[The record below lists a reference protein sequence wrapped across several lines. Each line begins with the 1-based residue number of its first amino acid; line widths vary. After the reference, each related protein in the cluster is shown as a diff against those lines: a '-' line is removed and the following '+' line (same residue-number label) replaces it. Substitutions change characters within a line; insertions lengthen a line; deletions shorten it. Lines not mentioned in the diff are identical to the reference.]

1 MYKRQVIAQG
11 WIDPPKRERKK
22 NYNESDYYRDV
33 MNQGPRKPAASGP
46 RILKLQNM
54 SDFQF
59 YEVPRITELYNK
71 DVARKQYEWHREKQ
85 LEALQNNAVPQDLPP
100 EEPTAPKPL
109 TDAERDEYEQ
119 KLNGGFK
126 DWNRRDFQAFCRAAE
141 KYGRAD
147 AEGMASEIEGKTLEE
162 VKELSLIHI

>member
-1 MYKRQVIAQG
+1 
-11 WIDPPKRERKK
+11 
-22 NYNESDYYRDV
+22 
-33 MNQGPRKPAASGP
+33 
-46 RILKLQNM
+46 M

-71 DVARKQYEWHREKQ
+71 EVARKQYEWHREKQ

-162 VKELSLIHI
+162 VKEYNAVFWQRYTEIADYKRILGNIERGEGSSSARTRCSRT